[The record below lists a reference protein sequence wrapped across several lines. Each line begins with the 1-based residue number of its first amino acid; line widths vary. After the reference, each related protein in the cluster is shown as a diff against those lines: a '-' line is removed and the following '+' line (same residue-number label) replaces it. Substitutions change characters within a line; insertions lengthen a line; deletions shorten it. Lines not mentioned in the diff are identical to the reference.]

1 MVYSLPSAQIKK
13 IVLVRVRG
21 EHHGDLVQFQSMVA
35 RKYMPFGYDVNAV
48 KEIPSL
54 GRDNTKAYGY
64 AQDHHTLEL
73 HLQLWLAHSE
83 DVLLHGTPPPCRRLI
98 DLVFSFWNKCMGNV
112 DIVRKV
118 LRGKRA
124 VRGPDS
130 GHGSLLWMILIRYT
144 LYHAFCLYQHGQLE
158 INLNKFESFKQF
170 QAARQKIT
178 FTKFLYKLA
187 KGGCFDEKLMEAYF
201 PGLKELINCCQ
212 RCHPLLMQQARAVT
226 NIVECRQNTW
236 AYENDRLMSRV
247 PQEAHPPPPLPD
259 SASVREQVAHSWKVC
274 LSSVIVLT
282 LLQRTADWFLARYFR
297 FTSTDLHV
305 VVNVNAAVY
314 LNTTPLR
321 ELHNRIIGILR
332 LKLRKTIT
340 IQNPAESEDE
350 DLPDQRLRK
359 VLTELDGERRSV
371 IGDEKCS

>member
-1 MVYSLPSAQIKK
+1 M
-13 IVLVRVRG
+13 
-21 EHHGDLVQFQSMVA
+21 
-35 RKYMPFGYDVNAV
+35 
-48 KEIPSL
+48 
-54 GRDNTKAYGY
+54 
-64 AQDHHTLEL
+64 
-73 HLQLWLAHSE
+73 
-83 DVLLHGTPPPCRRLI
+83 
-98 DLVFSFWNKCMGNV
+98 
-112 DIVRKV
+112 
-118 LRGKRA
+118 
-124 VRGPDS
+124 
-130 GHGSLLWMILIRYT
+130 
-144 LYHAFCLYQHGQLE
+144 
-158 INLNKFESFKQF
+158 
-170 QAARQKIT
+170 
-178 FTKFLYKLA
+178 
-187 KGGCFDEKLMEAYF
+187 
-201 PGLKELINCCQ
+201 
-212 RCHPLLMQQARAVT
+212 
-226 NIVECRQNTW
+226 
-236 AYENDRLMSRV
+236 
-247 PQEAHPPPPLPD
+247 
-259 SASVREQVAHSWKVC
+259 REQVAHSWKVF